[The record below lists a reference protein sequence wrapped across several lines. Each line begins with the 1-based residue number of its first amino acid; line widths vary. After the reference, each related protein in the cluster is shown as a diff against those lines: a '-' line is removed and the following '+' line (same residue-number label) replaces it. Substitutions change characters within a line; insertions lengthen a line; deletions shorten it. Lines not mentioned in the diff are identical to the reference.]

1 MNREQMIEV
10 VARALCE
17 RHIREVRRWDTNPA
31 ELDKMIPDCVD
42 YSWRD
47 FVRQAHT
54 ILAAIETAGGLIVP
68 KKPDLRMLEA
78 ATNRCQDGKC
88 VEWTA
93 MCYGNAIEL
102 YDTML
107 AASPMQDGRGA

>member
-1 MNREQMIEV
+1 MNREQMIEAIRKAV
-10 VARALCE
+10 DAEYLEIGFRLKPAASRHVA
-17 RHIREVRRWDTNPA
+17 
-31 ELDKMIPDCVD
+31 
-42 YSWRD
+42 
-47 FVRQAHT
+47 QT

-107 AASPMQDGRGA
+107 AASPMTPILAVAMGGRG